1 MAVYGAETCF
11 ALAANACLGMS
22 QGLGTGHEIIPIV
35 REELAACRGNTLIMV
50 VEDDRVYPRDALET
64 WLHYN
69 QQLRRAALCFRS
81 AAMPRTLD
89 WRHARMIKAS
99 ELRQPEAVAVITECG
114 SYLI

>member
-1 MAVYGAETCF
+1 
-11 ALAANACLGMS
+11 
-22 QGLGTGHEIIPIV
+22 
-35 REELAACRGNTLIMV
+35 MV